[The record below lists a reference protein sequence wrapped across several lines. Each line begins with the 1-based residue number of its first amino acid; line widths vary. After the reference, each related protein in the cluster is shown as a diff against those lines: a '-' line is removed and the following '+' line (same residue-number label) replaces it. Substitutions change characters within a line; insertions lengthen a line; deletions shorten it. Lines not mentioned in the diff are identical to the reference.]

1 MKKSILITLLL
12 LLVGVTGANAQ
23 KTYDIYEIQV
33 DGLGCPFCA
42 YGLEKKFKEFK
53 GIKKVAIEIETGDF
67 SFKYPSDKALSME
80 EVEKQVEKAGYTPI
94 SSKITRA
101 NGDIETSGGTD
112 MASLDMENMTTG
124 SVFVAGKCG
133 MCRARIVKAAKGLE
147 GVATASW
154 DQDSKI
160 LELVY
165 DPGTTDVASV
175 ENAVALAGH
184 DTKGAK
190 ATKDAYKDLPGC
202 CKYERLDQ

>member
-1 MKKSILITLLL
+1 MKKSILITFIL
-12 LLVGVTGANAQ
+12 LLVGVVGANAQ
-23 KTYDIYEIQV
+23 KTFDTYEIQV

-67 SFKYPSDKALSME
+67 SFQYPSEKALSME

-101 NGDIETSGGTD
+101 NGEIETSDGND
-112 MASLDMENMTTG
+112 MAALDMENMTTG

-133 MCRARIVKAAKGLE
+133 MCRARIVKAATSVS
-147 GVATASW
+147 GVGKADW

-160 LELVY
+160 LEVTY
-165 DPGTTDVASV
+165 DPSATSLKDIQAQVAM
-175 ENAVALAGH
+175 AGH

-190 ATKDAYKDLPGC
+190 ATAAAYKNLPGC